1 MMLVVVAA
9 LMVAHAAA
17 DHSTTSLTKAQW
29 INQVTEDGR
38 TLLFLACENGHVDTA
53 QLLLDEGADVDRAN
67 RNGAT
72 PLWIASKNGHVDA
85 AQLLLDKGA
94 QVDRADKY
102 GQTALYAASYNGH
115 VDVAQLL
122 LDRGAEVDRA
132 NEDGTTPLHIAV
144 FGEHVEAVRLLLDKG
159 ADVNWAMH
167 VSTPP
172 KLVGARRG
180 NLGFDEI
187 VDPWHAKEGQRH
199 EEGTVGIASAT
210 PGSGILHFVIMELW
224 ESRHWLGALLCVI
237 SAFSLLAYEV
247 TQSKAQIEDLKRD
260 ASTRD
265 TQITRLRTDVTTRD
279 AQIADLQ
286 RSLLDSTP
294 RCTICLAKAAT
305 MAFKHGGT
313 AHLALCEECHG
324 RWSQTRQMECPICRA
339 RYEEIV
345 QVFWG

>member
-1 MMLVVVAA
+1 M
-9 LMVAHAAA
+9 
-17 DHSTTSLTKAQW
+17 Q
-29 INQVTEDGR
+29 G
-38 TLLFLACENGHVDTA
+38 
-53 QLLLDEGADVDRAN
+53 
-67 RNGAT
+67 
-72 PLWIASKNGHVDA
+72 
-85 AQLLLDKGA
+85 
-94 QVDRADKY
+94 
-102 GQTALYAASYNGH
+102 
-115 VDVAQLL
+115 
-122 LDRGAEVDRA
+122 
-132 NEDGTTPLHIAV
+132 
-144 FGEHVEAVRLLLDKG
+144 
-159 ADVNWAMH
+159 
-167 VSTPP
+167 VSTP
-172 KLVGARRG
+172 KLAQAVPVEETWVSTKSWSSASKG
-180 NLGFDEI
+180 
-187 VDPWHAKEGQRH
+187 GQRH
-199 EEGTVGIASAT
+199 EERRGIALRRPVRDTS
-210 PGSGILHFVIMELW
+210 FVIMELW
-224 ESRHWLGALLCVI
+224 ESRHWFVAGCVI

-265 TQITRLRTDVTTRD
+265 TQIPRLRTDVTTRD

>member
-1 MMLVVVAA
+1 M
-9 LMVAHAAA
+9 
-17 DHSTTSLTKAQW
+17 
-29 INQVTEDGR
+29 G
-38 TLLFLACENGHVDTA
+38 
-53 QLLLDEGADVDRAN
+53 
-67 RNGAT
+67 
-72 PLWIASKNGHVDA
+72 
-85 AQLLLDKGA
+85 
-94 QVDRADKY
+94 
-102 GQTALYAASYNGH
+102 
-115 VDVAQLL
+115 
-122 LDRGAEVDRA
+122 
-132 NEDGTTPLHIAV
+132 
-144 FGEHVEAVRLLLDKG
+144 
-159 ADVNWAMH
+159 
-167 VSTPP
+167 VSTPL
-172 KLVGARRG
+172 KVAQDRARRG
-180 NLGFDEI
+180 NLGLDEI

-247 TQSKAQIEDLKRD
+247 TQIKARIEDLKRG